1 MLKALIFDVDGT
13 LADTERDGHRVAF
26 NKAFAEAGLP
36 IVWDEALYGTLL
48 SVTGGKERLAYFFTH
63 TRPDL
68 RPSGDLMALVQRL
81 HARKTEIYGELLS
94 ANTIPLRPGVLR
106 LVREARAE
114 GLQLA
119 IATTTT
125 PENLEPIWKALGPHA
140 RSAFQC
146 VAAGDCVAAKKP
158 APDVYEYALAGLGLR
173 ADECLAFEDSENG
186 LRAALGAGLK
196 TIVTVTDYTYAQ
208 NFAGALLIVDHL
220 GEPDRPLTR
229 KGGTAFSGR
238 FLDVSALRALFEA
251 PVRK

>member
-26 NKAFAEAGLP
+26 NQAFAAEGLP
-36 IVWDEALYGTLL
+36 IVWDEALYGDLL

-68 RPSGDLMALVQRL
+68 RPPGDLLPIVQRL
-81 HARKTEIYGELLS
+81 HALKTKIYGQLLS
-94 ANTIPLRPGVLR
+94 AGAIPLRPGVLR

-114 GLQLA
+114 GLRLA

-125 PENLEPIWKALGPHA
+125 PENLEPIWKAMGPDA
-140 RSAFQC
+140 RSGFQS
-146 VAAGDCVAAKKP
+146 VAAGDCVPAKKP
-158 APDVYEYALAGLGLR
+158 APDVYEYVLAELGLT

-186 LRAALGAGLK
+186 LRAARGAGLK
-196 TIVTVTDYTYAQ
+196 TIVTVTEYTEAQ
-208 NFAGALLIVDHL
+208 DLTGALLIVDHL

-229 KGGTAFSGR
+229 KGGVAFSGR
-238 FLDVSALRALFEA
+238 YLDVQALRALSET
-251 PVRK
+251 RGRE